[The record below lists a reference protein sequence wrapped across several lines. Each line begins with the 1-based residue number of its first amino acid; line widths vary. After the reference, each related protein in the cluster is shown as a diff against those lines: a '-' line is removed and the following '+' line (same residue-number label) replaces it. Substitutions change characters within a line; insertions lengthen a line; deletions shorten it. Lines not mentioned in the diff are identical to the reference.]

1 MPTMPSEVQRDA
13 SLALRERNA
22 TMRVRVNWPTA
33 DEGATPPVLVFFS
46 EADVLTDTVDA
57 VCRGLCAEA
66 NMVVLSVRTADRD
79 TATTAL
85 EWTADHATELQADP
99 AAVLVGGIG
108 RGGGLAATVALGTR
122 DEAWPALTRQVLVRP
137 DFADFPEALA
147 EVAPATVV
155 GAPGYSSRLREAGV
169 EVEEL
174 DAIGELGSAL
184 RRAMSLDRIAG
195 LST

>member
-1 MPTMPSEVQRDA
+1 MAAMPSEVQRDA
-13 SLALRERNA
+13 SLALRERNGIV
-22 TMRVRVNWPTA
+22 RVRVNWPTA
-33 DEGATPPVLVFFS
+33 EDSETPPVLVFFS

-57 VCRGLCAEA
+57 VCRALCAEA
-66 NMVVLSVRTADRD
+66 HLVVLSVRTADRD

-85 EWTADHATELQADP
+85 EWTADHATQLQADP

-122 DEAWPALTRQVLVRP
+122 DEAWPALARQVLIRP

-155 GAPGYSSRLREAGV
+155 GAPGYSGRLREAGV

-174 DAIGELGSAL
+174 DAIGELAAAL
-184 RRAMSLDRIAG
+184 GRAMSLDRTAG
-195 LST
+195 LSR

>member
-1 MPTMPSEVQRDA
+1 MPAMPSEVQRDA

-33 DEGATPPVLVFFS
+33 DEGAPPPVLVFFS

-66 NMVVLSVRTADRD
+66 NLVVLSVRKTADPD

-108 RGGGLAATVALGTR
+108 RGGGLAATA
-122 DEAWPALTRQVLVRP
+122 
-137 DFADFPEALA
+137 
-147 EVAPATVV
+147 
-155 GAPGYSSRLREAGV
+155 GAGHA
-169 EVEEL
+169 
-174 DAIGELGSAL
+174 
-184 RRAMSLDRIAG
+184 
-195 LST
+195 